1 MVIPNDDRLIGNCSP
16 RMLHE
21 EGMQFWKWARLSE
34 CHGASSL
41 EENGS
46 IVAFCRW
53 SRRYREDGGIHLN
66 GTWKASHITDRGV
79 PQKLLESVLKST
91 GADTVSVYTTS
102 QQGYDWILRMKNIY
116 KYIHWIHTDV
126 MDFETFG

>member
-1 MVIPNDDRLIGNCSP
+1 M
-16 RMLHE
+16 
-21 EGMQFWKWARLSE
+21 
-34 CHGASSL
+34 
-41 EENGS
+41 
-46 IVAFCRW
+46 AFCRW

-116 KYIHWIHTDV
+116 NHIHWIHTDV
-126 MDFETFG
+126 MDFEIFG